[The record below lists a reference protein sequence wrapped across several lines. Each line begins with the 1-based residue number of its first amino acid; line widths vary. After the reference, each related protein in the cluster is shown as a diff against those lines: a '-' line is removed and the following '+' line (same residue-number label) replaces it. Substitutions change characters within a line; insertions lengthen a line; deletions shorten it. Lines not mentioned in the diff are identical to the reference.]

1 MGSGIRLEF
10 AQFGDFDSFD
20 IHRSTS
26 SMPDVDNLP
35 AALVTGLTTMFYF
48 DQTVVVGATYYYRVV
63 ARRGSEVAVSDQ
75 VFAAAGVTFDDYLT
89 TLEPL
94 YSWKLDEA
102 SGTTVTDVGTAH
114 VNGTFSNTGALV
126 YRGKVLRK
134 GHAGAAGFAISAED
148 VSQVNVVAPNDLQRL
163 TMNSFT
169 WFAWVH
175 PTVATTYNWLFSNW
189 ISTVNGTANM
199 RASINLFQFPHNSR
213 VISYGLTIG
222 QTSFI
227 AVVYNVAN
235 RTYKFY
241 INGVWYSATY
251 TAPPTSITTATSFQF
266 PAYASYSYFGM
277 RGYLS
282 DLTFF
287 KRALTNAEVENLYGL
302 GLITG

>member
-1 MGSGIRLEF
+1 M
-10 AQFGDFDSFD
+10 
-20 IHRSTS
+20 
-26 SMPDVDNLP
+26 
-35 AALVTGLTTMFYF
+35 
-48 DQTVVVGATYYYRVV
+48 
-63 ARRGSEVAVSDQ
+63 
-75 VFAAAGVTFDDYLT
+75 
-89 TLEPL
+89 
-94 YSWKLDEA
+94 
-102 SGTTVTDVGTAH
+102 GTAH
-114 VNGTFSNTGALV
+114 VNGTFSNTKALV

-134 GHAGAAGFAISAED
+134 GHAGAAGFAISAD
-148 VSQVNVVAPNDLQRL
+148 AVSQVNVVAPNDLQHL

-175 PTVATTYNWLFSNW
+175 PTVATRYNWLFSNW
-189 ISTVNGTANM
+189 ISAESGTANM
-199 RASINLFQFPHNSR
+199 RASINSFQFPQNSR

-235 RTYKFY
+235 STYKFY

-251 TAPPTSITTATSFQF
+251 SAPPTSISTATSFQF
-266 PAYASYSYFGM
+266 PAYASYYSYYGM